1 MEFSRQEYLCGLPF
15 RSPGDLPN
23 PGTDSGGGVVSVAL
37 TLPGLPSP
45 LDSVQAEAL
54 SSSPSLRPD
63 SSAGAAL
70 PFSWAR
76 PRAPG
81 TSGGGGR
88 KAWAGLPRPC
98 FLPRGGR
105 TGSWGSSRNPGS
117 PHDFPP
123 CPGCPR
129 RRGRGAAGQT
139 VVALWIREGMCCD
152 VNVIPPKVFTQHNT
166 EQQPTQMHLTSCNVT
181 R

>member
-1 MEFSRQEYLCGLPF
+1 M
-15 RSPGDLPN
+15 
-23 PGTDSGGGVVSVAL
+23 SVAL

-81 TSGGGGR
+81 E
-88 KAWAGLPRPC
+88 A
-98 FLPRGGR
+98 
-105 TGSWGSSRNPGS
+105 SS
-117 PHDFPP
+117 
-123 CPGCPR
+123 
-129 RRGRGAAGQT
+129 
-139 VVALWIREGMCCD
+139 
-152 VNVIPPKVFTQHNT
+152 VIPPIGLAKTMTKAWGAAPPGAETVNVFGAK
-166 EQQPTQMHLTSCNVT
+166 PSLPK
-181 R
+181 